1 MNKNHHYFKG
11 YECNQPANI
20 QDTSSLIKQYC
31 PDQNPRHIRPA
42 RDQKHYQLLQ
52 KEEYQRVKGY
62 HCTIIET
69 KMHLF
74 CGVFDHMALDP
85 GRTLFEV
92 PTPVTASECQ
102 QMATTRQF
110 RTPNGRLYRLTL
122 NADNIITYLKSGQV
136 YYESGELQCVGHSIM
151 MDQMQMTDIVSSSQV
166 RVRIQEEEF
175 FIDKAEVVT
184 AVLSEKRL
192 PCSAPEEHCVVLPDT
207 YVWKYDQN
215 HCPLAFNR
223 KFK

>member
-1 MNKNHHYFKG
+1 
-11 YECNQPANI
+11 
-20 QDTSSLIKQYC
+20 
-31 PDQNPRHIRPA
+31 
-42 RDQKHYQLLQ
+42 
-52 KEEYQRVKGY
+52 
-62 HCTIIET
+62 
-69 KMHLF
+69 
-74 CGVFDHMALDP
+74 MALDP

-110 RTPNGRLYRLTL
+110 RTPNGRLYPLTL

-175 FIDKAEVVT
+175 VIDKAEVVT

-192 PCSAPEEHCVVLPDT
+192 PCSATEEHCVVLPDT

-215 HCPLAFNR
+215 HCPLAFN
-223 KFK
+223 